1 MTLLWIANLVLLAV
15 VAPVILLFAGRIVRR
30 LRAIATLVDDT
41 LRHAKGLSTQLEA
54 VPKLVET
61 KQLTGA
67 ARGIVGRYGRAVL
80 QLL

>member
-15 VAPVILLFAGRIVRR
+15 VAPVVLLFAGRVVRR
-30 LRAIATLVDDT
+30 LRAIATLAGDT
-41 LRHAKGLSTQLEA
+41 LVHAQGLSSQLDA

-67 ARGIVGRYGRAVL
+67 ARGLIGRYGSA
-80 QLL
+80 LLRLL